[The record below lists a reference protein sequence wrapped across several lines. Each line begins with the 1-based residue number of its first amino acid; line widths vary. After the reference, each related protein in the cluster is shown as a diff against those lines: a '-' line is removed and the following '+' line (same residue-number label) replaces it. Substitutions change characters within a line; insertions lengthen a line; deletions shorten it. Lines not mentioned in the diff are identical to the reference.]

1 MWPDTRST
9 GSNPVW
15 ATTGTTTGT
24 TTELPTVNHY
34 DYMYGLDNQW
44 RIRWISP
51 DEYETIFSRESEKK
65 QMSEEELT
73 PCTEAELMEL
83 LSG

>member
-9 GSNPVW
+9 DSNPVW

-24 TTELPTVNHY
+24 TTVNNHY
-34 DYMYGLDNQW
+34 DYMYGLDDQW

-51 DEYETIFSRESEKK
+51 DEYVTVFSWESGEK